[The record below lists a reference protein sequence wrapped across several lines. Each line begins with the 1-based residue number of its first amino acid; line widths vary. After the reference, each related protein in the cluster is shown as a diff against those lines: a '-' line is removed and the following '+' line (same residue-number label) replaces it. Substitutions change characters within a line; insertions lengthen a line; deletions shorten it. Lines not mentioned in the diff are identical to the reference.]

1 MKVAIASANDSGHI
15 ASILAKNVEIL
26 ANRVAGLNID
36 EEPIYIMFDAKNP
49 REEMNLKNKQE
60 FREFV
65 KLKGEKHC
73 GK

>member
-1 MKVAIASANDSGHI
+1 MRVAIVSANDSGHI
-15 ASILAKNVEIL
+15 ASILAKNIEIL
-26 ANRVAGLNID
+26 ANRVSGLDID
-36 EEPIYIMFDAKNP
+36 EEPINIMFDTKSP

>member
-1 MKVAIASANDSGHI
+1 MRVAIVSANDSGHI
-15 ASILAKNVEIL
+15 ASILAKNIEIL
-26 ANRVAGLNID
+26 ANRVTGLDID
-36 EEPIYIMFDAKNP
+36 EEPINIMFDTKSP
-49 REEMNLKNKQE
+49 REEINLKNKQE

>member
-1 MKVAIASANDSGHI
+1 MKVAIVSANDNGHI
-15 ASILAKNVEIL
+15 ASILAKNIEIL
-26 ANRVAGLNID
+26 ANRVTGLNID
-36 EEPIYIMFDAKNP
+36 EEPIDIMFDNKNP

-60 FREFV
+60 FREFI

>member
-1 MKVAIASANDSGHI
+1 MKIAIASAEDSGHI
-15 ASILAKNVEIL
+15 ASILAKNIEVL
-26 ANRVAGLNID
+26 ANKMTGLNID
-36 EEPIYIMFDAKNP
+36 EEFTNIIFDAKNP

-73 GK
+73 G

>member
-1 MKVAIASANDSGHI
+1 MKIAIASAEDRGHI
-15 ASILAKNVEIL
+15 ASILAKNIEVL
-26 ANRVAGLNID
+26 ANKMTGLNID
-36 EEPIYIMFDAKNP
+36 EEFTNIIFDAKNS

-73 GK
+73 G

>member
-1 MKVAIASANDSGHI
+1 MKVAIVSANDSGHI
-15 ASILAKNVEIL
+15 ASILAKNIEVL
-26 ANRVAGLNID
+26 VNRMIGLNT
-36 EEPIYIMFDAKNP
+36 EEELTNIIFDTKNP

-73 GK
+73 G